1 MTETQKQ
8 HLNRI
13 LDTTHSMLADK
24 YVKGAKE
31 HDSDL
36 SQDYTVEQIL
46 DMWLEE
52 ALDSITYG
60 LTVRD
65 LYKKERGGL
74 CDECRKKR

>member
-46 DMWLEE
+46 DMAIEE
-52 ALDSITYG
+52 ALDQVTYL
-60 LTVRD
+60 LTLRE
-65 LYKKERGGL
+65 KI
-74 CDECRKKR
+74 DE

>member
-36 SQDYTVEQIL
+36 SQDYTLEQIL
-46 DMWLEE
+46 DMAIEE
-52 ALDSITYG
+52 AIDQITYL
-60 LTVRD
+60 LTA
-65 LYKKERGGL
+65 KEKLNEQR
-74 CDECRKKR
+74 

>member
-46 DMWLEE
+46 DMAIEE
-52 ALDSITYG
+52 AIDQITYL
-60 LTVRD
+60 LTMREK
-65 LYKKERGGL
+65 LNEQR
-74 CDECRKKR
+74 